1 MENTK
6 KNIIRENIVS
16 HRNARGWTQ
25 ADLAEHIGMKSNTY
39 ATKESKGN
47 FKTSELLVIAEAL
60 NIDIKDFF
68 IFEEAI
74 ENTTLPQKINEQPT
88 EIKVEPDL
96 LPTAKERA
104 VIQIMRASK
113 QNKDIFLTLMNT
125 LYNKNISDDKLQK
138 ILDLLNED

>member
-1 MENTK
+1 ML
-6 KNIIRENIVS
+6 KNSII
-16 HRNARGWTQ
+16 Q
-25 ADLAEHIGMKSNTY
+25 
-39 ATKESKGN
+39 KECFYK
-47 FKTSELLVIAEAL
+47 E
-60 NIDIKDFF
+60 
-68 IFEEAI
+68 
-74 ENTTLPQKINEQPT
+74 KINEQPT